1 MDWHSFPAA
10 EALRRLDVN
19 MQDGLPS
26 SAVPRRREENGRN
39 QLRHKK
45 GKGFLR
51 RFLEQFSDFMV
62 IILLIAAAI
71 SFITSF
77 ANGDADFV
85 DPIII
90 LVIVIINAI
99 IGVVQEFRAERAIEA
114 LQKMS
119 APEARVLRDGRQQKI
134 PSEDVVV
141 GDIILLE
148 TGDFIPADA
157 RLLSAENLKAEE
169 SSLTGESVPV
179 SKNAD
184 QVFASGTPVAERKN
198 MVFSSTSITSGRG
211 TAVVTA
217 VGMDTQVGKIASMLM
232 ENETPSTPLQV
243 RLAKTGKI
251 LGIAALAVCLAIFAM
266 GLIQKVPPLEMFM
279 ISVSLA
285 VAAIPEGLPAVVT
298 IVLALGV
305 RKMANNR
312 AIIRKLP
319 AVETLGSASV
329 ICSDKTGTLTQNQMT
344 VTEVTTPSHRVPLSS
359 LEAGDILSLGALCN
373 NAVLTGPSGR
383 IQAEGD
389 PTESAIV
396 IAAAQCGKRK
406 PELERQWPRVAEIPF
421 DSSRKLMTTIHR
433 LPSGK
438 YRIITKGAPDVLVQ
452 RCTSFVDGGDNC
464 RAVLQRLNQS
474 MAERALR
481 VLGVAY
487 RDCASLP
494 IADPSIETGLT
505 FLGLIGM
512 VDPPRPE
519 VKEAVRKCKR
529 AGIKPVMITGDH
541 IVTAKAIGAE
551 LGILTSRD
559 KAMTGAELD
568 QLPQKELAEHIY
580 EYAVFARVSPE
591 HKVRIV
597 RAFQSRGAV
606 VAMTGDGVNDA
617 PALQAAD
624 IGCAMGQGGTDVAKG
639 AADMILTD
647 DNFATIVEA
656 VREGRGIYA
665 NIKKAVHFLLSCNI
679 GEIMTVFVAFLLHMP
694 TPLLAIQL
702 LWVNLVTDSLPA
714 LALGVEPGERDV
726 MNHKPINPK
735 KSLFADG
742 LWYNIL
748 IEGMMIG
755 SLALLAFTIGRS
767 FFDLAGEAAIGRTMA
782 FAVLSISQLVH
793 AFSMRSEHSI
803 FSIGLFT
810 NKKMVYAF
818 LICLALQSSVIT
830 VPFLSA
836 IFKTAALSGI
846 QWLIVVGLSI
856 LPLVLMELEKK
867 LRSLR
872 QGRRKK

>member
-19 MQDGLPS
+19 PREGLS
-26 SAVPRRREENGRN
+26 SAKIPQRRESGGRN
-39 QLRHKK
+39 ALKHKK
-45 GKGFLR
+45 EKGLLR
-51 RFLEQFSDFMV
+51 RFWEQFSDFMV
-62 IILLIAAAI
+62 IILLIAAVI
-71 SFITSF
+71 SFITSL

-90 LVIVIINAI
+90 LIIVVINAI
-99 IGVVQEFRAERAIEA
+99 IGVVQEYRAERAIEA

-119 APEARVLRDGRQQKI
+119 APEARVLRDGRLQKI
-134 PSEDVVV
+134 PSEEVVV
-141 GDIILLE
+141 GDIIALE
-148 TGDFIPADA
+148 TGDFVPADA
-157 RLLSAENLKAEE
+157 RLLTAENLKAEE
-169 SSLTGESVPV
+169 SSLTGESAPV
-179 SKNAD
+179 GKNAGE
-184 QVFASGTPVAERKN
+184 VFAGATPVAERKN
-198 MVFSSTSITSGRG
+198 MVFSSSSVTSGRG
-211 TAVVTA
+211 TGVVVA

-232 ENETPSTPLQV
+232 ESETPPTPLQV
-243 RLAKTGKI
+243 RLAKTGKT
-251 LGIAALAVCLAIFAM
+251 LGAAALAICLAIFAM
-266 GLIQKVPPLEMFM
+266 GLIQSVPPLEMFM

-305 RKMANNR
+305 RRMAASR

-329 ICSDKTGTLTQNQMT
+329 VCSDKTGTLTQNRMT
-344 VTEVTTPSHRVPLSS
+344 VTEVTTPARRVPLSS
-359 LEAGDILSLGALCN
+359 LEAGDILTLGALCN
-373 NAVLTGPSGR
+373 NSLLTGTPDR
-383 IQAEGD
+383 PDAEGD

-396 IAAAQCGKRK
+396 AAAARCGKRK
-406 PELERQWPRVAEIPF
+406 PELERQWPRVAEVPF
-421 DSSRKLMTTIHR
+421 DSSRKLMSTIHR

-438 YRIITKGAPDVLVQ
+438 YRIITKGAPEVLF
-452 RCTSFVDGGDNC
+452 RCCTSFVDGGDNC
-464 RAVLQRLNQS
+464 RATLQRLNQS

-487 RDCASLP
+487 RDCAALP
-494 IADPSIETGLT
+494 TADPSIETGLT

-519 VKEAVRKCKR
+519 AKEAVRQCRR

-541 IVTAKAIGAE
+541 VVTAKAIGAE
-551 LGILTSRD
+551 LGILTGRD

-568 QLPQKELAEHIY
+568 NTPQKELVEHIY
-580 EYAVFARVSPE
+580 DYAVFARVTPE

-617 PALQAAD
+617 PALKAAD

-656 VREGRGIYA
+656 VEEGRGIYA

-679 GEIMTVFVAFLLHMP
+679 GEIMTVFAAFLLRMP
-694 TPLLAIQL
+694 APLLAIQL

-714 LALGVEPGERDV
+714 LALGVEPRDRDV
-726 MNHKPINPK
+726 MNQKPVDSK
-735 KSLFADG
+735 KSLFAGG

-748 IEGMMIG
+748 VEGMMIG
-755 SLALLAFTIGRS
+755 SLALLAFVIGRS
-767 FFDLAGEAAIGRTMA
+767 FFDSPGAVIVGRTMA

-793 AFSMRSEHSI
+793 AFSMRSQRSV
-803 FSIGLFT
+803 FSIGLLS

-818 LICLALQSSVIT
+818 FICLLLQTSVIT
-830 VPFLSA
+830 IPALSA
-836 IFKTAALSGI
+836 VFKTAALSGV
-846 QWLIVVGLSI
+846 QWLLVAGLS
-856 LPLVLMELEKK
+856 LVPLLVMELEKK
-867 LRSLR
+867 LKALRRSR
-872 QGRRKK
+872 KRR